1 MFSVLSICHSVH
13 RGHPCTGPWPHP
25 QTCSNLFKMHLI
37 VQRPPPPPPTSDMSK
52 LVHYE
57 AHIVGMRAVANRLKS
72 LLVFNIVSR
81 LIQIIDCVLDVIC
94 ITTRNGI

>member
-1 MFSVLSICHSVH
+1 
-13 RGHPCTGPWPHP
+13 
-25 QTCSNLFKMHLI
+25 MHLI
-37 VQRPPPPPPTSDMSK
+37 VQRPPPPTSDMSK
-52 LVHYE
+52 LVRYE